1 MNESDKL
8 MHEREGD
15 MKRKPDTLTPD
26 VLKRKGVM
34 KGFEYLTPE
43 RREGV
48 REMEN
53 KFRAVVESFGFK
65 EIEGPI
71 LQPIEFYQVKSGE
84 ELLTHTYTFEDADGS
99 LLVLRPELTP
109 TVAYMIA
116 RDDATL
122 SFPLR
127 WWSNPDLFRKEKP
140 QKGRKRQFKQLNV
153 DIFDRADSG
162 RERPFDDAE
171 IIAVAI
177 SIFESFGLTEND
189 IVMRINSRSLVER
202 LFDMMNLEKNQ
213 RSNLLSLIDKTG
225 KISDEDFDH
234 KLEEIVPQGSSQEL
248 LRKWL
253 SINKLSEIAEDDQLR
268 PLSES
273 TEYGDLAKVF
283 ELMNAYGLSGY
294 CEFSPYIVR
303 GLGYYT
309 GTVFEA
315 FDRKP
320 EYGFR
325 RALMGGGR
333 YDNLTK
339 DMGGRLDITGVGFG
353 FGNVPLEEILISR
366 NIEIGSSRP
375 QIDYFIVIQSSDQRM
390 DALKIARRLRKQGKQ
405 VVLDDSIAKEK
416 PDKVSKQLSRANEA
430 NSKYSLLIFPEEW
443 ETGKIVIKDMQSG
456 EQQTTDIDSLLE
468 S

>member
-1 MNESDKL
+1 
-8 MHEREGD
+8 MHEKETD
-15 MKRKPDTLTPD
+15 MKRKPDKLTPD
-26 VLKRKGVM
+26 VLRKKGVM

-43 RREGV
+43 RREAV

-53 KFRAVVESFGFK
+53 RFKTVAESFGFK
-65 EIEGPI
+65 EVEGPL
-71 LQPIEFYQVKSGE
+71 LQPVEFYQVKSGE

-116 RDDATL
+116 RDDARL

-153 DIFDRADSG
+153 DIFDRANSG

-171 IIAVAI
+171 VIAVAI
-177 SIFESFGLTEND
+177 SIFESFGLTEED

-202 LFDMMNLEKNQ
+202 IFDMMDLGSNQ
-213 RSNLLSLIDKTG
+213 RTALLSLIDKSG
-225 KISDEDFDH
+225 KISTEKFDT
-234 KLEEIVPQGSSQEL
+234 KLEEILPQGQSQGI
-248 LRKWL
+248 LRRWL
-253 SINKLSEIAEDDQLR
+253 SISNLEEIENDEQLSSLGK
-268 PLSES
+268 SK
-273 TEYGDLAKVF
+273 EYADLLKIF
-283 ELMNAYGLSGY
+283 DLIDAYGMSGY

-333 YDNLTK
+333 YDNLTR

-353 FGNVPLEEILISR
+353 FGNVPLEEILASR
-366 NIEIGSSRP
+366 NIEIGASGS
-375 QIDYFIVIQSSDQRM
+375 QIDYFIVIQSPDQQVE
-390 DALKIARRLRKQGKQ
+390 ALRIAHELRRQGKK
-405 VVLDDSIAKEK
+405 VVLDDSVSREK
-416 PDKVSKQLSRANEA
+416 PDKISKQLSRANQT
-430 NSKYSLLIFPEEW
+430 NSRHSLLIFPEEW
-443 ETGKIVIKDMQSG
+443 QEGKIVIKDMQSG
-456 EQQTTDIDSLLE
+456 EQETVGIDSLIQTQPK
-468 S
+468 SH

>member
-1 MNESDKL
+1 
-8 MHEREGD
+8 MHERETD
-15 MKRKPDTLTPD
+15 MKKKPDLLTPD
-26 VLKRKGVM
+26 VLRRKGFM

-43 RREGV
+43 RREAV

-53 KFRAVVESFGFK
+53 RFKVAAESFGFK
-65 EIEGPI
+65 EVEGPL

-84 ELLTHTYTFEDADGS
+84 ELLAHTYTFKDADGS

-116 RDDATL
+116 RDDARL

-162 RERPFDDAE
+162 RERSFDDAE
-171 IIAVAI
+171 VIAVAI
-177 SIFESFGLTEND
+177 SIFESFGLTEKD

-202 LFDMMNLEKNQ
+202 VFEMMDLSSSQKTA
-213 RSNLLSLIDKTG
+213 LLPLIDKSG
-225 KISDEDFDH
+225 KISTEEFDT
-234 KLEEIVPQGSSQEL
+234 KVEEIVPQGRPQGF
-248 LRKWL
+248 LRRWL
-253 SINKLSEIAEDDQLR
+253 KISNLGEIVNDEQLSHLGK
-268 PLSES
+268 SK
-273 TEYGDLAKVF
+273 EYADLVKVF
-283 ELMNAYGLSGY
+283 DLMNACGMSEY

-339 DMGGRLDITGVGFG
+339 DMGGRIDITGVGFG
-353 FGNVPLEEILISR
+353 FGNVPLEEILASR
-366 NIEIGSSRP
+366 SIEVEAAGS
-375 QIDYFIVIQSSDQRM
+375 QIDYFIVIQSPDQQVE
-390 DALKIARRLRKQGKQ
+390 ALKVARELRRQGKKI
-405 VVLDDSIAKEK
+405 VLDDSISREK
-416 PDKVSKQLSRANEA
+416 PDKVSKQLSRANQT
-430 NSKYSLLIFPEEW
+430 NSRYSLLIFPKEW
-443 ETGKIVIKDMQSG
+443 QERKIIIKDMQSG
-456 EQQTTDIDSLLE
+456 EQEIIEIDSLIQTQPK
-468 S
+468 SH